1 MLRFYRNDGSTSPAT
16 AESIEL
22 ADDGSFTGWRTLAP
36 TVGWFA
42 GSVPGDRMGR
52 LRAAVD
58 AVAAT
63 SALPPPGS
71 SVETLEVPGRD
82 PLVVTGVDAAE
93 PLRQLLDEM
102 VAAPRAAVG
111 LDGGRLVH
119 RGEAPL
125 TLDLA
130 TVVVRAVHWRGY
142 YEPAG
147 DASEVIAADRVE
159 AAPGWTFDLPPLPPP
174 PGDDITTHVTVDLG
188 IVSDGR
194 TVPVQVQHLPAIA
207 EPSA

>member
-22 ADDGSFTGWRTLAP
+22 ADDGAFTGWRTVAP
-36 TVGWFA
+36 VVGWFA
-42 GSVPGDRMGR
+42 GSVTSDRMVG

-58 AVAAT
+58 AVATT

-71 SVETLEVPGRD
+71 SVETLDVPGRD

-93 PLRQLLDEM
+93 PLRELLDEM
-102 VAAPRAAVG
+102 VASPRSAVG
-111 LDGGRLVH
+111 LDGRRLVH
-119 RGEAPL
+119 RGSEPL
-125 TLDLA
+125 TLDLS

-147 DASEVIAADRVE
+147 DASEVIAADRIE
-159 AAPGWTFDLPPLPPP
+159 AGPGWSLELPPLPPP
-174 PGDDITTHVTVDLG
+174 PGDDITTHLTVDLA
-188 IVSDGR
+188 IVADG
-194 TVPVQVQHLPAIA
+194 TAVPVQVQHLPAIA
-207 EPSA
+207 EPPA